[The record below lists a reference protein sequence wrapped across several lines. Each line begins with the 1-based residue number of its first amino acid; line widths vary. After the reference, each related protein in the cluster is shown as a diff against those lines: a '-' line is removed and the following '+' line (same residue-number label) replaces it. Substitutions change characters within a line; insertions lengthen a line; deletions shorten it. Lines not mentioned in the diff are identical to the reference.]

1 MSNVDR
7 SAASPTR
14 AGRGTHGPIS
24 PLSILL
30 GPSAAASDRNITI
43 TLCKV
48 GMSDDTMTLGAALAI
63 EGRQSVSSPRADV
76 KKQLIYVRLFGLSRA
91 ALAI

>member
-1 MSNVDR
+1 
-7 SAASPTR
+7 
-14 AGRGTHGPIS
+14 
-24 PLSILL
+24 
-30 GPSAAASDRNITI
+30 
-43 TLCKV
+43 
-48 GMSDDTMTLGAALAI
+48 MSDDTMTLGAALAI